1 MYYPKMMD
9 INDIKERV
17 RYGKYRISFTHT
29 EKIRQRKIE
38 ISELEEAILSG
49 EIIENYPT
57 DPRGP
62 SCLILGYTQKDRPLH
77 IVCAIMEPEL
87 LVITAYEPGL
97 EEWESDWKTRR

>member
-1 MYYPKMMD
+1 MN

-17 RYGKYRISFTHT
+17 RHGRYRISLTHT
-29 EKIRQRKIE
+29 EKFRQRKIE
-38 ISELEEAILSG
+38 ICELEEAIFTG
-49 EIIENYPT
+49 EVIESYLT

-77 IVCAIMEPEL
+77 IVCGIMEVEL
-87 LVITAYEPGL
+87 LIITAYEPSL